1 MNWIIGYPYEL
12 VEKGGAVY
20 ELGTLVAIHID
31 DTLEFKKQTGEL
43 HRYRIES
50 NVTYRYKTSGS
61 PSGYSE

>member
-1 MNWIIGYPYEL
+1 MNWTIGQQYEL
-12 VEKGGAVY
+12 IEKGGGVY

-31 DTLEFKKQTGEL
+31 DTLQFKKQTGEL